1 MKRAI
6 DHLSASVT
14 RARHKL
20 RDRID
25 ARAIADDTLAISRS
39 TTELCALVEYTL
51 RALPPPDR
59 ERVVFS
65 CESPISVFV
74 DASRVA
80 RVISRFV
87 ELALS
92 ASQPGKSISV
102 AIEKRDVRA
111 AIVITTGGMLTSS
124 VLRLAFDQARS
135 TLGHGCRG
143 SRGIYV
149 ARHAIE
155 AHGGAVSLLPQTDDR
170 MSIVVELPLPLPA
183 PSPRASRP
191 KLGMSVLVVDDNA
204 DQLEALVKLL
214 RMDGFD
220 AGSAGS
226 GQEALATLS
235 SGRAD
240 VLLVDVQLPDMKAA
254 ELIYRAR
261 AHAPQLP
268 AVVMT
273 GYPREHHLVAT
284 ALQAARTGYVP
295 KPVDLRVLYRE
306 LGRAVD
312 VDALDLTAL

>member
-25 ARAIADDTLAISRS
+25 ARAIADDNLSITRS

-51 RALPPPDR
+51 RALPPADR
-59 ERVVFS
+59 ERVVFT
-65 CESPISVFV
+65 CDAPVSVFV

-80 RVISRFV
+80 RVFSRFV

-92 ASQPGKSISV
+92 ASQPGKNISV
-102 AIEKRDVRA
+102 AIEKREVRA
-111 AIVITTGGMLTSS
+111 AVVITTGGMLTSS
-124 VLRLAFDQARS
+124 VLRLAFDQARTS
-135 TLGHGCRG
+135 LAHGFRG
-143 SRGIYV
+143 SRGIFV

-155 AHGGAVSLLPQTDDR
+155 AHGGAVSLLPQTEDR
-170 MSIVVELPLPLPA
+170 MSILVELPLPLPPPA
-183 PSPRASRP
+183 PRERRP
-191 KLGMSVLVVDDNA
+191 MNGTSVLVVDDNA

-220 AGSAGS
+220 AGSASTGS
-226 GQEALATLS
+226 EALASLL

-254 ELIYRAR
+254 ELIRRAR
-261 AHAPQLP
+261 AHAPELP

-284 ALQAARTGYVP
+284 ALQAARTHYVP

-306 LGRAVD
+306 LGRAVAASD
-312 VDALDLTAL
+312 DLTVL

>member
-25 ARAIADDTLAISRS
+25 AKAIADDTLCITRS

-51 RALPPPDR
+51 RAFPPVDR
-59 ERVVFS
+59 DRVVFTFDT
-65 CESPISVFV
+65 PVSVFV

-92 ASQPGKSISV
+92 ASQPGKNISV
-102 AIEKRDVRA
+102 AIEKREARA
-111 AIVITTGGMLTSS
+111 AVVITTGGMLTSS
-124 VLRLAFDQARS
+124 VLRLAFDQSRTS
-135 TLGHGCRG
+135 LGHGFRG

-170 MSIVVELPLPLPA
+170 MSIVVELPLPLP
-183 PSPRASRP
+183 PPTRRERRP
-191 KLGMSVLVVDDNA
+191 KTGTSVLVVDDNA

-214 RMDGFD
+214 RLDGFD
-220 AGSAGS
+220 AGSAAS
-226 GQEALATLS
+226 GTEALATLLN
-235 SGRAD
+235 GRAD

-254 ELIYRAR
+254 ELIHRAR
-261 AHAPQLP
+261 THAPQLP

-306 LGRAVD
+306 LGRAV
-312 VDALDLTAL
+312 ALDAIDLTGL

>member
-1 MKRAI
+1 M
-6 DHLSASVT
+6 
-14 RARHKL
+14 
-20 RDRID
+20 D
-25 ARAIADDTLAISRS
+25 ARAIADDTLAITRS
-39 TTELCALVEYTL
+39 TTELSALIEYTL
-51 RALPPPDR
+51 RAFPPVDR
-59 ERVVFS
+59 ERVVFT
-65 CESPISVFV
+65 CDSPVSIFV

-80 RVISRFV
+80 RTMSRFI

-92 ASQPGKSISV
+92 ASQPGKSIAVS
-102 AIEKRDVRA
+102 IEKRESRA
-111 AIVITTGGMLTSS
+111 AIVITTGGMLTAS
-124 VLRLAFDQARS
+124 VLRLAFDHARS
-135 TLGHGCRG
+135 SLAHGFRG

-155 AHGGAVSLLPQTDDR
+155 AHGGSVSLSPQTDDR
-170 MSIVVELPLPLPA
+170 MSIIVELPLPLPPPA
-183 PSPRASRP
+183 PRARKMKTSTR
-191 KLGMSVLVVDDNA
+191 VLIVDDNA

-214 RMDGFD
+214 RLDGFET
-220 AGSAGS
+220 GSATNGT
-226 GQEALATLS
+226 EALASLL

-254 ELIYRAR
+254 ELIHRAR

-306 LGRAVD
+306 LGKAVD
-312 VDALDLTAL
+312 VDAIDLSAL